1 MVETILRDL
10 RGIVGNLYLCNT
22 LVGENIAM
30 MLQAANIRRYTR
42 NQLRSFLPGLD
53 VGDSTCQPWDAR
65 EPKSGRRSRISHNH
79 RILVVQ
85 SISIARIFAT
95 LLFIGL
101 AFQNTRPLVLIS
113 VYAFAAVTDLI
124 DGYASRR
131 LNVVSDLGKV
141 VDLVADKSLTAVS
154 LLYAAA
160 SGVNVFPIAVIAT
173 RDIVM
178 IGMRLVV
185 LDGAQLLPTNRL
197 FGGMMAT
204 LLWGN
209 TLLLVVAKANPQLFF
224 WVNGTY
230 WVCALVFGVN
240 LVARLKTSAWRIK
253 KASMES
259 SQSKQD
265 GNCPTC
271 KRRLDGQ
278 TIPVLRKEWFKNS

>member
-1 MVETILRDL
+1 
-10 RGIVGNLYLCNT
+10 
-22 LVGENIAM
+22 M
-30 MLQAANIRRYTR
+30 MLQAANIRRYTQ
-42 NQLRSFLPGLD
+42 NHLRSFLLGLE
-53 VGDSTCQPWDAR
+53 VGDSALQPWGAL
-65 EPKSGRRSRISHNH
+65 EAKSQGRSRSSRSH
-79 RILVVQ
+79 RIWVVQ

-95 LLFIGL
+95 LLFVGL
-101 AFQNTRPLVLIS
+101 AFRNTRPLLLIS

-160 SGVNVFPIAVIAT
+160 SGVHVLPIALIAT

-185 LDGAQLLPTNRL
+185 LDGDQLLPTNRL

-209 TLLLVVAKANPQLFF
+209 TLLLVVAKENPQLFF

-230 WVCALVFGVN
+230 WVCALIFGLN
-240 LVARLKTSAWRIK
+240 LVARLRASAGRIK
-253 KASMES
+253 KASMEL
-259 SQSKQD
+259 SQSNE
-265 GNCPTC
+265 GGSCPTC
-271 KRRLDGQ
+271 KRSFDGQ
-278 TIPVLRKEWFKNS
+278 SGVLRQD